1 MTERR
6 RNVKQFKAESKRL
19 LDLMINSIYTN
30 KEIFLR
36 ELLSNASDAI
46 DKLYYQSLTDK
57 SIKVNKKDLCIKI
70 EIDKENRLL
79 KIIDTGI
86 GMKKEELENNLGMIA
101 KSGSLQFKEENEKKK
116 DVNIIGQ
123 FGVGFYSSFMVS
135 DDVTVISKKYNEEDA
150 YKWEST
156 GAEGYTITKD
166 EKDTYGTTIILKIKS
181 DNEEYNYSD
190 FLDTY
195 TIESLVKKYSD
206 YIRYPIKM
214 NVTRRELK
222 KGSKDEYEDVT
233 KEETLNSMIPLWKKD
248 KNKITEE
255 EYNNFY
261 QSKFYD
267 YENPIKVIHTSVE
280 GMTSY
285 KAILFLPA
293 HAPFDYYSKEYE
305 KGLALYSNGV
315 LIMDKCSDLLPDYFG
330 FVKGVVDS
338 DDLSLNI
345 SREILQQD
353 RQLKLIAS
361 NIEKKIKSELESMLK
376 DERDKY
382 EKFFKEFGMQLKLG
396 VYNDYGMHKDELKD
410 LLLFYSSKD
419 EKYITLKEYVSSMK
433 DDEENIYY
441 ACGETIDKINMLP
454 QVEKVEDKGYN
465 ILYLTEYVDEFAI
478 KSLMEY
484 DGKKFINVS
493 EENLDLDTEEEKEE
507 IKKINDENKEML
519 NSMKEIIGS
528 DISDVRFTHRLKNHP
543 VCLVSEGPVSIE
555 MQKVLNAMPTDQS
568 INAKIILE
576 INSSHKIADKLKEL
590 YKSDK
595 ERFNEYTKILY
606 SQSRLIEG
614 LSIENPTEISNLIC
628 DLLSK

>member
-86 GMKKEELENNLGMIA
+86 GMNKEELENNLGMIA

-248 KNKITEE
+248 KNKITGE

-454 QVEKVEDKGYN
+454 QVEKVKDKGYN

-484 DGKKFINVS
+484 DGKKFVNVS

-528 DISDVRFTHRLKNHP
+528 DVSDVRFTHRLKNHP

-595 ERFNEYTKILY
+595 EKFNEYTKILY

>member
-1 MTERR
+1 M
-6 RNVKQFKAESKRL
+6 KQFKAESKRL

-86 GMKKEELENNLGMIA
+86 GMNKEELENNLGMIA

-195 TIESLVKKYSD
+195 TIETLVKKYSD

-376 DERDKY
+376 GERDKY

-454 QVEKVEDKGYN
+454 QVEKVKDKGYN

-484 DGKKFINVS
+484 DGKKFVNVS
-493 EENLDLDTEEEKEE
+493 EENLDLDTEEEKKE

>member
-1 MTERR
+1 M
-6 RNVKQFKAESKRL
+6 KQFKAESKRL

-86 GMKKEELENNLGMIA
+86 GMNKEELENNLGMIA

-195 TIESLVKKYSD
+195 TIETLVKKYSD

-419 EKYITLKEYVSSMK
+419 EKYITLKEYVSSME

-454 QVEKVEDKGYN
+454 QVEKVKDKGYN

-484 DGKKFINVS
+484 DGKKFVNVS
-493 EENLDLDTEEEKEE
+493 EENLDLDTEEEKKE

-595 ERFNEYTKILY
+595 EKFNEYTKILY